1 MKKSTKN
8 MLRGVCGA
16 LSTVAVV
23 TFLVLVAVSLCEEAN
38 ECKPEPAIRQ
48 GYSAPVPEADL
59 VQLWPQS
66 TPDEPEIVEHVEPT
80 EPAILRVLA
89 TSTII
94 VMPDGTEQSLLGLI
108 RKLERV
114 ERLAVEQWHPERQG
128 ISP

>member
-1 MKKSTKN
+1 MKESTKIV
-8 MLRGVCGA
+8 LRGLCLAAMV
-16 LSTVAVV
+16 
-23 TFLVLVAVSLCEEAN
+23 FVLAFGYFSGVLWFVKHIETPDP
-38 ECKPEPAIRQ
+38 KPEPIPA
-48 GYSAPVPEADL
+48 AVPEADL